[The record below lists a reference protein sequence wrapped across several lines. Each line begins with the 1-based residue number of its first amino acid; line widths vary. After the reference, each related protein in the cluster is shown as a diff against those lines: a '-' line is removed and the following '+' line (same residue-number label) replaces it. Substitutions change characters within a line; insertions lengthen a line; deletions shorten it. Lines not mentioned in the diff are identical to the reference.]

1 MKSIDAAA
9 MQMDFLRMVVPQNID
24 ALNLTQERAERE
36 WLGELRT
43 GDARAFERIFRAY
56 AAPLCD
62 FALSYVRDRE
72 TAEEIVQELFC
83 WIWEQ
88 RFTIEMPHGM
98 RAWLFTAV
106 RNRCLNALRDDRTEL
121 SIHERVSHGAH
132 AIAPVEQADAQ
143 TVAGDLADAAAQI
156 IAVMPV
162 RCREAYTLIRV
173 QQLSYA
179 EAAQVMGISPKT
191 VEIHMTRATAILRAG
206 LRPWLTP

>member
-1 MKSIDAAA
+1 
-9 MQMDFLRMVVPQNID
+9 MQMDFLRMAVPQNIV

-43 GDARAFERIFRAY
+43 GDGQAFERIFRAY

-62 FALSYVRDRE
+62 FAHSYVRDRE

-88 RFTIEMPHGM
+88 RLTIEMPHGM

-106 RNRCLNALRDDRTEL
+106 RNGSLNALRNSRTEL
-121 SIHERVSHGAH
+121 SIHERIAQGTH

-156 IAVMPV
+156 VSAMPL

-179 EAAQVMGISPKT
+179 EAAHVMGISPKT
-191 VEIHMTRATAILRAG
+191 VEIHMTRTMAILRAG
-206 LRPWLTP
+206 LRPWLAP